1 MREADESDIEQP
13 GGQPDPWAGF
23 LPGQDLVPAYLA
35 SHLAAQ
41 YRAIVDVVLDA
52 QDRSLTGL
60 AFDDVHAALRTGLTD
75 RLGEQVADDLLG
87 SAGFDLDA
95 RLDRLVR
102 WGVLTRWQDAARS
115 GDDFL
120 RRRDRYQ
127 LTPQAARL
135 HAFWL
140 QGPEDEAA
148 SADLTLAP
156 RAILDRLTAFADAVR
171 AQHYPTAAAEY
182 QQVLVLHHG
191 MAVAAR
197 GWQRN
202 LAHALSGA
210 PDPDKQDALWQ
221 TLQSYIG
228 AWGEQVDGHSPRI
241 RDLLADLT
249 PELTEPIWR
258 ACVQSALSDGA
269 DDALVHAQA
278 DRWATT
284 WRSLHAWFG
293 HPDGQAR
300 RLRRQLRDLVAPWA
314 RNMRI
319 LMDTGGAVTR
329 RAELLELAAAIERA
343 PDDGTAW
350 AIWQTAAGLFP
361 ARRLMLAPEVLDADY
376 LSWAQAPPAP
386 VTARF
391 RLQGPKAAVGR
402 RPAATDYSSGRRASR
417 RSRLTGQALR
427 AEAEA
432 ALRTRSGTRLGDWHT
447 LTEPELDLLL
457 ELLGTARRGTAGSAR
472 SAVTSDGR
480 WRVTLAPTDHG
491 PGVAVIRTP
500 RGRFTGPDWEFRLEP
515 AG

>member
-1 MREADESDIEQP
+1 VREADESDIEQP

-249 PELTEPIWR
+249 PELTEPI
-258 ACVQSALSDGA
+258 SALNTTRPPSIRA
-269 DDALVHAQA
+269 NARPA
-278 DRWATT
+278 RTSSAT
-284 WRSLHAWFG
+284 
-293 HPDGQAR
+293 
-300 RLRRQLRDLVAPWA
+300 RLR
-314 RNMRI
+314 
-319 LMDTGGAVTR
+319 
-329 RAELLELAAAIERA
+329 
-343 PDDGTAW
+343 
-350 AIWQTAAGLFP
+350 
-361 ARRLMLAPEVLDADY
+361 
-376 LSWAQAPPAP
+376 
-386 VTARF
+386 
-391 RLQGPKAAVGR
+391 
-402 RPAATDYSSGRRASR
+402 
-417 RSRLTGQALR
+417 
-427 AEAEA
+427 
-432 ALRTRSGTRLGDWHT
+432 
-447 LTEPELDLLL
+447 
-457 ELLGTARRGTAGSAR
+457 
-472 SAVTSDGR
+472 
-480 WRVTLAPTDHG
+480 
-491 PGVAVIRTP
+491 
-500 RGRFTGPDWEFRLEP
+500 
-515 AG
+515 